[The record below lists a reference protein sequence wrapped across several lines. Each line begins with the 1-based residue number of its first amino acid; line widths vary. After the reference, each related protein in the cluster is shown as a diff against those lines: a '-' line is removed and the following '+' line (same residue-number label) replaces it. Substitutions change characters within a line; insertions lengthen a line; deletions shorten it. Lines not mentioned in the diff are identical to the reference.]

1 MKLIQTVEELKRW
14 RPDLY
19 REFFEEGHAAG
30 VAEGYKDGLEKTRER
45 LAEEIARWKIGV
57 LKEVE
62 RLRGLEIAA
71 RFENQVARLREQG
84 LSLAAAIGRVA
95 ASDCAAHDDYLD
107 RAQRGQ
113 AGLLK

>member
-45 LAEEIARWKIGV
+45 LAEEIAAWKIGV
-57 LKEVE
+57 AKEVS
-62 RLRGLEIAA
+62 RLRALEIHN
-71 RFENQVARLREQG
+71 RFESQVARLRGQG
-84 LSLAAAIGRVA
+84 LSLAAAIGRIA
-95 ASDCAAHDDYLD
+95 ASDSAAYDDYLD

-113 AGLLK
+113 AGPLK